1 MFPWNII
8 ANIIN
13 SEFRGLVKIN
23 KTHGAIPSFIR
34 TFSILQ
40 VRDLWPSAIKNPPEM
55 LAKTQLC
62 TNCLIISTA
71 SFVFHY
77 TMVTGAAVK
86 NSFWLLHLYSGAL
99 CAGKVYRAEQ
109 YQISTSLCRSLKFF
123 VALDTKADTNQS

>member
-8 ANIIN
+8 ANIIRK
-13 SEFRGLVKIN
+13 FRGLVKIN
-23 KTHGAIPSFIR
+23 KTQGAIPSFIH

-40 VRDLWPSAIKNPPEM
+40 VRDLWPLAIKDPPEM
-55 LAKTQLC
+55 LAKTRLC

-77 TMVTGAAVK
+77 TMVTAAVK
-86 NSFWLLHLYSGAL
+86 NSFRLLHLYSGAL
-99 CAGKVYRAEQ
+99 CAGEVYRAEQ